1 MFDGLWPLVFPTVL
15 GLDAAGEVIKVGPD
29 VTKFKVG
36 DRVTFGGW
44 PSANGGARGAFQQYA
59 LADVVRTTKVR

>member
-1 MFDGLWPLVFPTVL
+1 MFDGLWRLVFPTML
-15 GLDAAGEVIKVGPD
+15 GLDAAGEVIKVSPD

-44 PSANGGARGAFQQYA
+44 PSADGGARGAFHWPMWYA
-59 LADVVRTTKVR
+59 QRRSVD